1 MDRRSFIK
9 NAGLAG
15 AGAAAASAL
24 AAPALAQSAPKLTWR
39 LTSSFPKS
47 LDALIGAAQN
57 FSQAVSEMTDGNF
70 TVQVFAGGEI
80 VPPLQALDAVT
91 DGTVEMAQSAS
102 YYYWGKDP
110 TFAFGTAV
118 PFGLNARQQNAW
130 MYYGGGMDLMNEFYK
145 NYKVIA
151 FPGGNTG
158 AQMGGWFRKEVN
170 NLDDLKGLKMRIAG
184 FAGAVMAKLGA
195 VPTQI
200 AAGDIYPSLEKG
212 TIDAVE
218 FVGPYDDEKLGFYKV
233 AKYYYYP
240 GWWEGSAQVSLYV
253 NDKAYAE
260 LPKSYQTAIA
270 VASRAAGNHLVEYYD
285 NNNPDALRRLIAG
298 GAVLKSF
305 PREVMD
311 ASFEAS
317 NKVYKEFCDK
327 NAGFKKIHDN
337 YMAFRDNVVPWVRV
351 AEGSFDDDLGAAL
364 ARQKK

>member
-240 GWWEGSAQVSLYV
+240 GWWEGGAMLHFFVGLDKWNSLP
-253 NDKAYAE
+253 KAYQ
-260 LPKSYQTAIA
+260 SVVQTA
-270 VASRAAGNHLVEYYD
+270 AAMANTKMLADYD
-285 NNNPDALRRLIAG
+285 DKNPPALRRLVEN
-298 GAVLKSF
+298 GAVLRAFSA
-305 PREVMD
+305 EILE
-311 ASFEAS
+311 ASFNAANQTFDEIGA
-317 NKVYKEFCDK
+317 K
-327 NAGFKKIHDN
+327 NENFKKIYEAMKAYRGPEFLWEQVTDGT
-337 YMAFRDNVVPWVRV
+337 YDSFMMAMQ
-351 AEGSFDDDLGAAL
+351 
-364 ARQKK
+364 RQGKL